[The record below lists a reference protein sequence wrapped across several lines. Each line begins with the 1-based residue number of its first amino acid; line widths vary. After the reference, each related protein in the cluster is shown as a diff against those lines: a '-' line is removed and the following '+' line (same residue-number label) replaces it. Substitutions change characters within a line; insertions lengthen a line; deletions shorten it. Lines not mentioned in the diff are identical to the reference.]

1 MPEQAVKLVV
11 FVSPEVYRQL
21 TAEAAA
27 QGRGRQAG
35 RPSARSVT
43 VHVAALLERHC
54 VAECS
59 RQAGLPGFAFGG
71 REGAVTGAKGQEHRA
86 MAE

>member
-1 MPEQAVKLVV
+1 MAEEAVKLVV

-27 QGRGRQAG
+27 QGR
-35 RPSARSVT
+35 RSVT
-43 VHVAALLERHC
+43 VHVAAILERHC

-59 RQAGLPGFAFGG
+59 RQAGLPGMTFGG
-71 REGAVTGAKGQEHRA
+71 RGGVVTGAKGLEARA
-86 MAE
+86 RAE